1 MTVTATCFKWVDLLE
16 SQFDKSWIDLDS
28 LLLQLEDDEEFAVLY
43 NKSRRQASSLASCFS
58 QLSHKATVVFQNNA
72 KLEAELVNLRSEL
85 ATTQATIEQLTR
97 EKAYLTSSLQSS
109 LAKNHQL
116 QLPAEAEPEVG
127 TEASGEADLRL
138 EVEEHQEVQQVQ
150 EVQEVQEVEKT
161 VIRKVGENTNIGRD
175 LHLCAALA
183 SENSR
188 LRGEVIELESE
199 MVGARLDNVYLDK
212 ELAGRIQQIQLLL
225 ANNTPSEV
233 KEKMWTQIEGEMC
246 LQRSKTIAQMCRTK
260 QEVRTRLAADDGKV
274 GNGSVK
280 QSVDPCEESQ
290 ERRGKQVMVLKNPAD
305 DLGLA
310 ILGGK
315 DHRLPII
322 ISEIFPNS
330 AVSRATRIQA
340 GDIIKGVNDEDFS
353 NKTHSE
359 AVNYLSA
366 LRGQILF
373 DLKSVEEVSEDD
385 PSNLDY
391 RFYKIFHPYLCA
403 KENGVEESQSLNHP
417 GRAISVD
424 SVKIPN
430 SPTLTEL
437 PSIHSSPKKEMA
449 A

>member
-138 EVEEHQEVQQVQ
+138 EVEEHQEVQ
-150 EVQEVQEVEKT
+150 EVQQVQEVEKT

-260 QEVRTRLAADDGKV
+260 QVTV
-274 GNGSVK
+274 
-280 QSVDPCEESQ
+280 VD
-290 ERRGKQVMVLKNPAD
+290 A
-305 DLGLA
+305 
-310 ILGGK
+310 
-315 DHRLPII
+315 
-322 ISEIFPNS
+322 
-330 AVSRATRIQA
+330 
-340 GDIIKGVNDEDFS
+340 
-353 NKTHSE
+353 
-359 AVNYLSA
+359 
-366 LRGQILF
+366 
-373 DLKSVEEVSEDD
+373 
-385 PSNLDY
+385 
-391 RFYKIFHPYLCA
+391 
-403 KENGVEESQSLNHP
+403 
-417 GRAISVD
+417 
-424 SVKIPN
+424 VKIRMMIMTIILIRRSGPVWL
-430 SPTLTEL
+430 LTMERL
-437 PSIHSSPKKEMA
+437 EMA
-449 A
+449 P